1 MEVEY
6 DLYVNGQFIDCFD
19 ADLFAYLPKTGD
31 YIRLDNG
38 CGAYIDNIDISD
50 KELVVTKIIH
60 APYKRTCEIY
70 TKCRV

>member
-6 DLYVNGQFIDCFD
+6 DLYANGQFIDCFD
-19 ADLFAYLPKTGD
+19 ADMFAYPPKTGD
-31 YIRLDNG
+31 YIRLDNC
-38 CGAYIDNIDISD
+38 CGAYIDDVDISD

-60 APYKRTCEIY
+60 TPNRRTCEIH